1 MSENLDFKPFPLLW
15 NPHFQTV
22 IGSYLNFDLAPL
34 SETHKVELS
43 DGDKISLEITTPHGW
58 QETDPTVFLVHG
70 LCGSHES
77 GYLVR
82 MARKLYEKGVRAVR
96 FNMRGCGSGVGDAK
110 GIYHSGRSDDVLDAL
125 KYIKRKTPQTAI
137 TLIGFSLGGNI
148 VLKLAGELNVNAS
161 KYLEQV
167 IAVCPPIHLQKSVM
181 RLDHSVNSFYQNYF
195 LRNLTA
201 DMAIR
206 HTLFPQLEIPKLPE
220 KLTFYDFDE
229 FYVAPQS
236 GFKSAVDYYTKCSS
250 GQFIPHITV
259 PCRILFAKDDPIV
272 YTADVKDVYT
282 PSNVRLYST
291 DRGGHMGFLGRPFH
305 KRGLHWMDH
314 LLMEWIN
321 SD

>member
-1 MSENLDFKPFPLLW
+1 MSEDLDFKPFPLLS

-22 IGSYLNFDLAPL
+22 VGSYLNFDLAPL
-34 SETHKVELS
+34 SETHKVLLN

-58 QETDPTVFLVHG
+58 KETDPTVMLVHG
-70 LCGSHES
+70 LCGSHKS

-82 MARKLYEKGVRAVR
+82 MARKLYERGIKAVR
-96 FNMRGCGSGVGDAK
+96 FNMRGCGSGKGEAK
-110 GIYHSGRSDDVLDAL
+110 EIYHSGRSDDVLDAL
-125 KYIKRKTPQTAI
+125 KYVKNKHKETPI

-161 KYLEQV
+161 KYLDQV

-181 RLDHSVNSFYQNYF
+181 RLDHCMNRFYKRYF
-195 LRNLTA
+195 LKNLAT
-201 DMAIR
+201 DLKIR
-206 HTLFPQLEIPKLPE
+206 HALFPHLELPDFPKDLS
-220 KLTFYDFDE
+220 FYDFDE
-229 FYVAPQS
+229 IYVAPQS

-250 GQFIPHITV
+250 SQFIPHITV

-282 PSNVRLYST
+282 PSNVLLYST
-291 DRGGHMGFLGRPFH
+291 DRGGHMGFLGRPFM

-314 LLMEWIN
+314 LLIEWIE
-321 SD
+321 DR